1 MGRSIYSCRPANAGE
16 ALTGKGTAYSRASDS
31 VLDGRTLGPEVYCG
45 ALSILMSREE
55 HVERENNVLAA
66 GSHVIAVLAG
76 IAGIILLVV
85 ACRLRG
91 WFPDTL
97 PGREWVGSLIV
108 FALSL
113 FCFFEAYRFYRFF
126 ARPEIRD
133 RYYARHQLRRNTKS

>member
-1 MGRSIYSCRPANAGE
+1 M
-16 ALTGKGTAYSRASDS
+16 
-31 VLDGRTLGPEVYCG
+31 
-45 ALSILMSREE
+45 
-55 HVERENNVLAA
+55 ERGDNVLAT
-66 GSHVIAVLAG
+66 GSLVVALLAG

-85 ACRLRG
+85 ACILMG

-113 FCFFEAYRFYRFF
+113 FCFFGAYRFYRFF

-133 RYYARHQLRRNTKS
+133 RYYACHQIASKYEELIPKG